1 MGIVIGAAAPD
12 FSLPAVG
19 KGIQKGAQISLAA
32 YRGKSK
38 VLLAFYPADFSP
50 VCTSEMRCFR
60 EDWEAF
66 RAAGC
71 EILGISSDPLS
82 RHQAFAEQL
91 KLEFPLLSDVDRAVS
106 QQYGVDS
113 LLGTRRAYFLVDS
126 QGILRY
132 QHVEWLPLFK
142 RDNRELLEAVRAIS

>member
-1 MGIVIGAAAPD
+1 MGIVIGAVAPD

-91 KLEFPLLSDVDRAVS
+91 KLEFPLL
-106 QQYGVDS
+106 
-113 LLGTRRAYFLVDS
+113 
-126 QGILRY
+126 
-132 QHVEWLPLFK
+132 K
-142 RDNRELLEAVRAIS
+142 RCGQNREPAVRGGQPAGDAAGLFFGG

>member
-1 MGIVIGAAAPD
+1 MAIAIGAAAPD

-19 KGIQKGAQISLAA
+19 KGIPKGSQISLGA

-50 VCTSEMRCFR
+50 VCTSEMSCFR
-60 EDWEAF
+60 EDWGAF

-71 EILGISSDPLS
+71 EILGISSDPIS
-82 RHQAFAEQL
+82 KHQEFAEQL
-91 KLEFPLLSDVDRAVS
+91 KLEFPLLSDVDRVVS
-106 QQYGVDS
+106 RQYGVDS
-113 LLGTRRAYFLVDS
+113 LLGTRRAYFVIDS

-132 QHVEWLPLFK
+132 QHVEWLPVFK
-142 RDNRELLEAVRAIS
+142 RDNQELLEALKEMV

>member
-1 MGIVIGAAAPD
+1 MGIVIGAVAPD

-82 RHQAFAEQL
+82 KHQAFAEQL
-91 KLEFPLLSDVDRAVS
+91 KLEFPLLSDVDRTVS

>member
-1 MGIVIGAAAPD
+1 MGIEIGMPAPD

-19 KGIQKGAQISLAA
+19 KGVPKGAQISLGA

-60 EDWEAF
+60 EDWGAF

-71 EILGISSDPLS
+71 EILGISSDPIS
-82 RHQAFAEQL
+82 RHEAFADQL
-91 KLEFPLLSDVDRAVS
+91 KLEFPLLSDVDRRVS

-113 LLGTRRAYFLVDS
+113 LLGIRRAYFVVDS

-132 QHVEWLPLFK
+132 QHVEWLPIFK
-142 RDNRELLEAVRAIS
+142 RDNRELLEVVRAIE

>member
-1 MGIVIGAAAPD
+1 MGIVIGAVAPD

-91 KLEFPLLSDVDRAVS
+91 KLEFPLLSDVDRTVS

-142 RDNRELLEAVRAIS
+142 RDNRELLEAVRAIR

>member
-1 MGIVIGAAAPD
+1 M
-12 FSLPAVG
+12 
-19 KGIQKGAQISLAA
+19 
-32 YRGKSK
+32 
-38 VLLAFYPADFSP
+38 
-50 VCTSEMRCFR
+50 
-60 EDWEAF
+60 
-66 RAAGC
+66 
-71 EILGISSDPLS
+71 
-82 RHQAFAEQL
+82 
-91 KLEFPLLSDVDRAVS
+91 LSDVDRTVS

>member
-1 MGIVIGAAAPD
+1 MGIALGTAAPD

-19 KGIQKGAQISLAA
+19 KGIQKGSKISLGA

-50 VCTSEMRCFR
+50 ICTSEMRCFR
-60 EDWEAF
+60 EDWGAF

-71 EILGISSDPLS
+71 EILGISCDPIS
-82 RHQAFAEQL
+82 RHQEFAEQL
-91 KLEFPLLSDVDRAVS
+91 KLEFPLLSDVDKVVS

-113 LLGTRRAYFLVDS
+113 LLGTRRAYFVVDS

-132 QHVEWLPLFK
+132 QHVEWLPVFK
-142 RDNRELLEAVRAIS
+142 RDNQELLKVVQQIS

>member
-1 MGIVIGAAAPD
+1 MAIVIGAAAPD

-19 KGIQKGAQISLAA
+19 KGIQKGSMISLGS

-50 VCTSEMRCFR
+50 MCTSEMRCFR
-60 EDWEAF
+60 EDWGAF

-71 EILGISSDPLS
+71 EILGISSDPIS
-82 RHQAFAEQL
+82 KHQEFAEQL
-91 KLEFPLLSDVDRAVS
+91 QLEFPLLSDVDKVVS
-106 QQYGVDS
+106 RQYGVDS
-113 LLGTRRAYFLVDS
+113 LLGTRRAYFVVDS

-132 QHVEWLPLFK
+132 QHVEWLPIFK
-142 RDNRELLEAVRAIS
+142 RDNQELLEALKEIG

>member
-1 MGIVIGAAAPD
+1 MAIAIGAAAPD

-19 KGIQKGAQISLAA
+19 KGIQKGSIISLGA

-50 VCTSEMRCFR
+50 MCTSEMSCFR

-71 EILGISSDPLS
+71 EILGISCDSIS
-82 RHQAFAEQL
+82 KHQDFAEQL
-91 KLEFPLLSDVDRAVS
+91 KLEFPLLSDVDKVVS

-113 LLGTRRAYFLVDS
+113 LLGTRRAYFVVDS

-132 QHVEWLPLFK
+132 QHVEWLPIFK
-142 RDNRELLEAVRAIS
+142 RDNQELLEALKEIV

>member
-1 MGIVIGAAAPD
+1 
-12 FSLPAVG
+12 
-19 KGIQKGAQISLAA
+19 
-32 YRGKSK
+32 
-38 VLLAFYPADFSP
+38 
-50 VCTSEMRCFR
+50 
-60 EDWEAF
+60 
-66 RAAGC
+66 
-71 EILGISSDPLS
+71 LGISSDPLS

-91 KLEFPLLSDVDRAVS
+91 KLEFPLLSDVDRTVS